1 VEHHLNHP
9 ILVELIRGAIVE
21 SVHRGS
27 VAVVDADGH
36 IMFSAGSVD
45 RPVYP
50 RSAMKMIQALP
61 LVESGAADAYGF
73 GNVELSLACASHSS
87 EPEHARTAGKMLGAA
102 GLAESDLECG
112 AHWPLIGVAGEKAKI
127 EMARAGEEPSQ
138 LHNNCSGKHAG
149 FLCCAKHSGMKTD
162 DYLNTGH
169 ELQRDIVATMEDVTG
184 EAIPGDQCGVD
195 GCSAPTLAASL
206 KGLAQG
212 FAKLGTGTGLEPVR
226 AKSAKRLMQACM
238 AEPWYMAGT
247 NRFCTRVMEI
257 GRGRVFAKM
266 GAEGVYT
273 GAIPELGLGIAI
285 KADDG
290 AERAAEMMLAGVLQ
304 KLLGNDTDLGEEIS
318 ALTTRPINN
327 WNGINTGEMRS
338 VPL

>member
-1 VEHHLNHP
+1 MNHP
-9 ILVELIRGAIVE
+9 ILVELIRGKIVE

-27 VAVVDADGH
+27 LAVVDADGATVL
-36 IMFSAGSVD
+36 SAGTIDV
-45 RPVYP
+45 PVYP

-61 LVESGAADAYGF
+61 LVESGAADGYGF

-87 EPEHARTAGKMLGAA
+87 EPKHAQTAEKMLAAA
-102 GLAESDLECG
+102 GFNESDLECG
-112 AHWPLIGVAGEKAKI
+112 AHWPLIGSAGEKAKI
-127 EMARAGEEPSQ
+127 EMARAGQSPSQ

-149 FLCCAKHSGMKTD
+149 FLCCAKHSGMKTK
-162 DYLNTGH
+162 DYLNTDH
-169 ELQRDIVATMEDVTG
+169 ELQRSIVATMEDITG

-226 AKSAKRLMQACM
+226 AKSAQRIMAACM

-247 NRFCTRVMEI
+247 DRFCTRVMEI
-257 GRGRVFAKM
+257 GKGRIFAKF

-273 GAIPELGLGIAI
+273 GAIPELGLGFAM

-290 AERAAEMMLAGVLQ
+290 AERAVEMMLAAVLQ
-304 KLLGNDTDLGEEIS
+304 KLLGQDSDIGEKLS
-318 ALTTRPINN
+318 LLTTRPINN
-327 WNGINTGEMRS
+327 WNGIHTGEMRA
-338 VPL
+338 VGL